1 MKKINCRIG
10 IDLGGTKIE
19 SIVIDY
25 DGNEIYR
32 ERISTPKDDYSGTLN
47 SIKNLVQK
55 SELETGLYGTIGV
68 GIPGTISK
76 QTNLLTCL

>member
-1 MKKINCRIG
+1 MNKINCRIG

-32 ERISTPKDDYSGTLN
+32 KRIPNPKNDYKITIN
-47 SIKNLVQK
+47 K
-55 SELETGLYGTIGV
+55 LY
-68 GIPGTISK
+68 
-76 QTNLLTCL
+76 